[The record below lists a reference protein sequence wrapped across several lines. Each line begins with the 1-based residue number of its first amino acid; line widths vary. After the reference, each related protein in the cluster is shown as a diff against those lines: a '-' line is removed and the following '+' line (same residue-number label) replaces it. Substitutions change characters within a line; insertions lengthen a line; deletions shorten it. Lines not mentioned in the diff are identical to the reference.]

1 VVERLNF
8 KRHVVNETVDTVSEQ
23 VPAKPDLPNIQVMDV
38 MPRAEAAHLGSQG
51 RLAANSENKIN
62 SVEFILVNKI
72 KMPNGNIVVKLPSPE
87 IFSTVIGK
95 ANMALIDEDPDFCLA
110 LEYAEPDANG
120 IGKLSLN
127 LQVGSGGDRLMQR
140 IRDFSTPEVEYEL
153 YPTAPILKKHAL
165 TIYLHDGHFVSNARL
180 ATTIAKCNP
189 GLKGNFTLTDI
200 KEMRPRVAP
209 GQTLNPDKPLPRIL
223 TLDGDE
229 DFLRSLAQFN
239 KNHRFKLANKNFYL
253 NGGVRKDSAP
263 ETMESAKALPP
274 LPPSQISEILKAHNE
289 RIIAEARRQ
298 EEARSRQRK

>member
-1 VVERLNF
+1 MV
-8 KRHVVNETVDTVSEQ
+8 Q

-51 RLAANSENKIN
+51 RLAANSENKVN

-127 LQVGSGGDRLMQR
+127 LQVGSGGDRLMER
-140 IRDFSTPEVEYEL
+140 IRDFSTNEVEYEL

-165 TIYLHDGHFVSNARL
+165 TIYLHDGHFISNARL

-200 KEMRPRVAP
+200 KEMKPRVPP

-223 TLDGDE
+223 TLDGDA

-253 NGGVRKDSAP
+253 NGGVRKDSTP
-263 ETMESAKALPP
+263 EAQESAKALPP
-274 LPPSQISEILKAHNE
+274 LPASQISEILKAHNE
-289 RIIAEARRQ
+289 RIIAEAKRQ
-298 EEARSRQRK
+298 EEVRARQRK